1 MIYDDGSLA
10 VMLFKNPI
18 KKFFSKMNTITFSE
32 ELKGLGVHEAYH
44 VLQYRYVYEH
54 GGSKAIKKLLEDVRK
69 VNYEDNILEEV
80 HTFAIFWY
88 QTGF

>member
-1 MIYDDGSLA
+1 M
-10 VMLFKNPI
+10 NP
-18 KKFFSKMNTITFSE
+18 ITFSE

-69 VNYEDNILEEV
+69 VNYEDNILEEGAYGLQYFGIKQDFEKV
-80 HTFAIFWY
+80 FAPYIEK
-88 QTGF
+88 